1 MKITIAHLP
10 EEEQEAAAD
19 LAALRQLHP
28 GIKVRKSDAHP
39 PFKHIYLT
47 TKQHIG
53 KRQIP
58 VPQGFGEKE
67 GTPRNGR
74 SRKETT

>member
-1 MKITIAHLP
+1 MKISMGYLP

-47 TKQHIG
+47 TTK
-53 KRQIP
+53 P
-58 VPQGFGEKE
+58 VKSCNSK
-67 GTPRNGR
+67 GTP
-74 SRKETT
+74 